1 MIARPLGDCKA
12 TSVLDAGLVAM
23 LLVLWPVLLS
33 QVPLQE
39 SPPSEESPLTYSPIS
54 LPNHC

>member
-1 MIARPLGDCKA
+1 MVASPLGDCKA
-12 TSVLDAGLVAM
+12 TSVLDTVLVAM

-33 QVPLQE
+33 QVPFQE
-39 SPPSEESPLTYSPIS
+39 SPPSEESHLTYGPIS